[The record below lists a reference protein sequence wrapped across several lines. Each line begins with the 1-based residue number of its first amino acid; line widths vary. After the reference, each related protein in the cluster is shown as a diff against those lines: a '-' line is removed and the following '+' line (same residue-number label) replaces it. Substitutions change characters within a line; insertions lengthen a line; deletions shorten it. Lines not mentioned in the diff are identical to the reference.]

1 MKFKLDVVRSAVM
14 AAFAVAMLASCGG
27 GTQVEAFRP
36 QRVIS
41 FGDETSLIVPDPDG
55 LGQGRKYT
63 VNGVEFFTDTSVT
76 PNVVIPVSPKKITC
90 ASNPIWVQ
98 QMAAGF
104 GLLFPECAGGVTT
117 ANGEMRAVKGAKAT
131 ELGAQIDLFM
141 AGNNG
146 TFGSNDLV
154 TVMAGMNDIIALYTF
169 NQPNPTANSSALIE
183 AARQAGTEVG
193 AQVVRITDRG
203 AKVIVSTIP
212 DMGLSPYAVK
222 EDAGNLN
229 QGRAALLS
237 KMSTEFNT
245 RLRLKLQ
252 DVRDG
257 GRAVGLILADELV
270 LSMTNNPSLYG
281 IANTTES
288 ACSTTT
294 VDQLLQCDQTT
305 TVDSDP
311 VKAATAGTSLTYGA
325 SWLWAD
331 QTHLGPNAQSR
342 LGSAAESR
350 ARNNPF

>member
-14 AAFAVAMLASCGG
+14 AALAVAMLASCGG
-27 GTQVEAFRP
+27 GTQIEAFVP
-36 QRVIS
+36 KRVIA
-41 FGDETSLIVPDPDG
+41 FGDETSAIESSSD
-55 LGQGRKYT
+55 GQGRKYT
-63 VNGVEFFTDTSVT
+63 INGVEFFTDTSVS
-76 PNVVIPVSPKKITC
+76 PSVVIPVSPTKITC
-90 ASNPIWVQ
+90 ASNAIWVQ

-104 GLLFPECAGGVTT
+104 GLLFPECAGGATT
-117 ANGEMRAVKGAKAT
+117 ANGEMRAAKGAKAT
-131 ELGAQIDLFM
+131 ELGTQIDLFM
-141 AGNNG
+141 SGNNG

-154 TVMAGMNDIIALYTF
+154 TVMAGMNDIIELYTS
-169 NQPNPTANSSALIE
+169 NQPSPTANSSALIE

-212 DMGLSPYAVK
+212 NMGLSPFAAK
-222 EDAGNLN
+222 EEAANPGE
-229 QGRAALLS
+229 GRAALLS
-237 KMSTEFNT
+237 TMSTEFNT

-281 IANTTES
+281 ITNTTQG
-288 ACSTTT
+288 ACGTTT

-305 TVDSDP
+305 TQDS
-311 VKAATAGTSLTYGA
+311 VAGQSYGA
-325 SWLWAD
+325 AWLWAD
-331 QTHLGPNAQSR
+331 DTHLGPNVQSR

>member
-14 AAFAVAMLASCGG
+14 AALAVAMLASCGG
-27 GTQVEAFRP
+27 GTQIESFSP
-36 QRVIS
+36 QRVIA
-41 FGDETSLIVPDPDG
+41 FGDETSLIEPNSD
-55 LGQGRKYT
+55 GQGRKYT

-76 PNVVIPVSPKKITC
+76 PNVVIPVSPTKMKCT
-90 ASNPIWVQ
+90 SNPIWVQ
-98 QMAAGF
+98 QMAAGYNLGF
-104 GLLFPECAGGVTT
+104 AECAGDL
-117 ANGEMRAVKGAKAT
+117 ASPNGEMWAERDAKAAT
-131 ELGAQIDLFM
+131 LGPQVDLFM

-146 TFGSNDLV
+146 TFRSNDLV
-154 TVMAGMNDIIALYTF
+154 TVMVGMNDVIDLYSS

-212 DMGLSPYAVK
+212 DMGLSPFAAK
-222 EDAGNLN
+222 EEANNPGE
-229 QGRAALLS
+229 GRAALLS
-237 KMSTEFNT
+237 RLSTEFNT

-270 LSMTNNPSLYG
+270 LAMTNNPSLYNITNVNQG
-281 IANTTES
+281 
-288 ACSTTT
+288 ACVTASL
-294 VDQLLQCDQTT
+294 DDLLECDQTT
-305 TVDSDP
+305 TQDS
-311 VKAATAGTSLTYGA
+311 VAGQSYGSA
-325 SWLWAD
+325 WLWAD
-331 QTHLGPNAQSR
+331 DTHLGPNAQSR